1 LGVVGQARMPTDA
14 SQQSAHAQG
23 WGTLSTS
30 TIGEDLTIIGNVT
43 SKSEIHLDGHVQGDV
58 RCVALVLGESS
69 QLKGNVIA
77 EDVVIRGRLIGSV
90 RALRVMLQST
100 AHVEGDL
107 LHKSLAIEQGAYFEG
122 NRVGLTLR
130 CCPAKK
136 LPRVELQTSHSRR
149 PKALN
154 SAETSRRK
162 PSSERF
168 LSQYSLDRTLFA

>member
-122 NRVGLTLR
+122 KSCRSDASLLPSQEASADGAADKPLASPQSAEQRRNK
-130 CCPAKK
+130 PAK
-136 LPRVELQTSHSRR
+136 
-149 PKALN
+149 A
-154 SAETSRRK
+154 
-162 PSSERF
+162 F
-168 LSQYSLDRTLFA
+168 IRTIPESV